1 MAEQQA
7 EQDLED
13 VEDEER
19 SILGDLLD
27 LAESVLCS
35 VFLVFLV
42 FTFLFRIATVEG
54 ASMYPTLI
62 HGDRLVVSELGYTPC
77 RGDVVI
83 INARNSYQPDAS
95 GNVVESEGLNKLI
108 VKRIIATG
116 GQSVDIDFD
125 TGIVMVDGQ
134 ALNESYISTLTTR
147 DEGGMQ
153 FPVTVPEGYVFVLG
167 DNRGIS
173 KDSRHPSVGFIPESD
188 IMGKVLLRVFP
199 LGEFGKIS

>member
-1 MAEQQA
+1 MTEQQP
-7 EQDLED
+7 EQTPENTGKG
-13 VEDEER
+13 
-19 SILGDLLD
+19 ILGDLLD

-54 ASMYPTLI
+54 ASMLSTLTS
-62 HGDRLVVSELGYTPC
+62 GDRLIISEIGYTPA

-83 INARNSYQPDAS
+83 INARRGYQLDA
-95 GNVVESEGLNKLI
+95 NLNLVETEGLNKLI
-108 VKRIIATG
+108 VKRIIAMG
-116 GQSVDIDFD
+116 GQKVDIDFD
-125 TGIVMVDGQ
+125 TGTVTVDDQ
-134 ALNESYISTLTTR
+134 VLYEPYISTPTTR

-153 FPVTVPEGYVFVLG
+153 FPVVVPEGYVFVLG

-173 KDSRHPSVGFIPESD
+173 KDSRHPSVGFVPESD

-199 LGEFGKIS
+199 FDEFGTIH